1 MTIGVYA
8 GSFDPFTKGHFNVVH
23 VASQSFDKVVVAI
36 GVNPKK
42 KGLFSVDE
50 RREYVRVSIE
60 TWKKKEAAPY
70 RVEIVSFEGL
80 LVDYCES
87 VADQTREKVVMVRG
101 LRAVSDFETEMAIA
115 DANRRLSSGTVPTV
129 FIPTKAEQAFV
140 SSSIVKE
147 IASHPK
153 GKGKDPLLDYV
164 VTPVAYALRARL

>member
-23 VASQSFDKVVVAI
+23 VACQSFDRVVVAV
-36 GVNPKK
+36 GTNSKK
-42 KGLFSVDE
+42 KSLFNLGE
-50 RREYVRVSIE
+50 RKEYVRISLE
-60 TWKKKEAAPY
+60 HWMKKGSPY
-70 RVEIVSFEGL
+70 PVTVLSFDGL
-80 LVDYCES
+80 LVDFCVSIANQSE
-87 VADQTREKVVMVRG
+87 EKTVMVRG
-101 LRAVSDFETEMAIA
+101 LRAVSDFESEMAVA
-115 DANRRLSSGTVPTV
+115 DANRRLSSGRIPTV
-129 FIPTKAEQAFV
+129 FVPTRAEQAFV